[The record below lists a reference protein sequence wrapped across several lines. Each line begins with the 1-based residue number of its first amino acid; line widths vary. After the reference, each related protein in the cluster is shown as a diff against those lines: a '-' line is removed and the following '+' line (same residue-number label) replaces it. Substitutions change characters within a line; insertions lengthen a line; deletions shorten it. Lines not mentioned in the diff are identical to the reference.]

1 MNLKKWKRATAAFG
15 ISLTLLAAPL
25 AAAPG
30 PAPVRVLLNGQEL
43 FTDTPAILREGTT
56 YVPLRAFAETFSQA
70 EVTWDARTG
79 TAAVRAP
86 GLELTVQDGK
96 KYMTANGRCFYMAQ
110 SIVKQ
115 DGRVLVPVRALSAA
129 YGVDV
134 VWDAASRT
142 VCLTG
147 ESRPAQSGEQFY
159 DADELLWLA
168 RIIHAESQGEPLD
181 GKIAVGNVVLNR
193 VRSADFPNTIYG
205 VIFDQAN
212 GVQFTPVANG
222 TVYNTPNEESVA
234 AAKLCLEGASTVPPN
249 CLYFINASIASSL
262 WVPQNRPY
270 IKDIGNHQFYA

>member
-1 MNLKKWKRATAAFG
+1 MNLKRWKRMTAAFG
-15 ISLTLLAAPL
+15 MSLALLAAPL
-25 AAAPG
+25 AAAPA
-30 PAPVRVLLNGQEL
+30 PTPVRVLLNGQEL

-70 EVTWDARTG
+70 EVTWDGRTG

-86 GLELTVQDGK
+86 GLELTVQDGR

-115 DGRVLVPVRALSAA
+115 DGRVLVPVRTLSAA

-142 VCLTG
+142 VHLAG
-147 ESRPAQSGEQFY
+147 EGRPAQSGEQFY
-159 DADELLWLA
+159 DADELFWLA

-222 TVYNTPNEESVA
+222 SIYNTPNEESVA

>member
-30 PAPVRVLLNGQEL
+30 PTPVRVLLNGQEL

-86 GLELTVQDGK
+86 GLELTVQDGR

-115 DGRVLVPVRALSAA
+115 GGRVLVPVRALSAA

-147 ESRPAQSGEQFY
+147 ESRPAQSGEQVY

>member
-1 MNLKKWKRATAAFG
+1 MNLKRWKRLTAALG
-15 ISLTLLAAPL
+15 MSLTLLAAPL
-25 AAAPG
+25 AAAPA
-30 PAPVRVLLNGQEL
+30 PTPVRVVLNGQEL
-43 FTDTPAILREGTT
+43 FTDTPALLRGGTT

-70 EVTWDARTG
+70 EVTWDGRTR

-86 GLELTVQDGK
+86 GLELTVQEGR

-115 DGRVLVPVRALSAA
+115 NDRVLVPVRALSAA

-134 VWDAASRT
+134 AWDAASRT
-142 VCLTG
+142 VRLTG
-147 ESRPAQSGEQFY
+147 EGRPAQSGEQFY
-159 DADELLWLA
+159 DADALLWLA

-205 VIFDQAN
+205 VIFDQVN

-222 TVYNTPNEESVA
+222 TIYNTPNPESVA
-234 AAKLCLEGASTVPPN
+234 AAKLCLEGASTVPSN

>member
-30 PAPVRVLLNGQEL
+30 PTPVRVLLNGQEL

-86 GLELTVQDGK
+86 GLELTVQDGR

-115 DGRVLVPVRALSAA
+115 GGRVLVPVRALSAA

-147 ESRPAQSGEQFY
+147 ESRPAQSGGQFY

-222 TVYNTPNEESVA
+222 AVYNTPNEESVA

>member
-30 PAPVRVLLNGQEL
+30 PTPVRVLLNGQEL

-70 EVTWDARTG
+70 EVTWDGRTG

-86 GLELTVQDGK
+86 GLELTVQDGR

-115 DGRVLVPVRALSAA
+115 GGRVLVPVRALSAA

-134 VWDAASRT
+134 MWDAASRT

-147 ESRPAQSGEQFY
+147 ESRPAQSGGQFY

>member
-30 PAPVRVLLNGQEL
+30 PTPVRVLLNGQEL

-70 EVTWDARTG
+70 EVTWDGRTG
-79 TAAVRAP
+79 TAAVHAP

>member
-15 ISLTLLAAPL
+15 ISLTLLATPL

-30 PAPVRVLLNGQEL
+30 PTPVRVLLNGQEL

-86 GLELTVQDGK
+86 GLELTVQDGR

-147 ESRPAQSGEQFY
+147 ESRPAQSGGQFY

-249 CLYFINASIASSL
+249 CLYFINASIAGSL

>member
-30 PAPVRVLLNGQEL
+30 PTPVRVLLNGQEL
-43 FTDTPAILREGTT
+43 FTDTPTILREGTT

-86 GLELTVQDGK
+86 GLELTVQDGR
-96 KYMTANGRCFYMAQ
+96 KYMTANDRCFYMAQ

-159 DADELLWLA
+159 DADELFWLA

-222 TVYNTPNEESVA
+222 SIYNTPNEESVA

>member
-1 MNLKKWKRATAAFG
+1 MKLKRWKRLTAAFVM
-15 ISLTLLAAPL
+15 SLLLAVPL
-25 AAAPG
+25 AAAP
-30 PAPVRVLLNGQEL
+30 ASTPVRVVLNGQEL

-70 EVTWDARTG
+70 EVTWDGRTG
-79 TAAVRAP
+79 TAFVRAP
-86 GLELTVQDGK
+86 GLELTVQEGR

-115 DGRVLVPVRALSAA
+115 NDRVLVPVRALSAA
-129 YGVDV
+129 YGIDV

-142 VCLTG
+142 VFLTG
-147 ESRPAQSGEQFY
+147 EGRPAQSGEQVY
-159 DADELLWLA
+159 DADALLWLA
-168 RIIHAESQGEPLD
+168 RIIHAESQGEPLE

-193 VRSADFPNTIYG
+193 VRSADFPDTIYG
-205 VIFDQAN
+205 VIFDQIN

-222 TVYNTPNEESVA
+222 SIYNTPNEESVA

-249 CLYFINASIASSL
+249 CLYFINASIAGSL